1 MRIVIDVQGA
11 QGRNRLRGI
20 GRYSLDFALA
30 VARNR
35 GRHEVLI
42 ALNDLLPDTI
52 AEIRAAFDGLLP
64 REAFRVWTA
73 PGPVEFA
80 DRSNAGRARD
90 AELIREAFL
99 ASLEPD
105 AIVVTSLF
113 EGLGDDIAMSVGQF
127 VDLPTAVVLYDLI
140 PLNNPAIYLPNEVV
154 RSWYMGRID
163 ALRQADLLLAISQSS
178 ADEAIASLDRDPAR
192 VRNMSSAVS
201 DRFRPL
207 ELSAR
212 ARAEVM
218 ARYSLQRDYLM
229 YTGGID
235 PRKNIEGLIQAFA
248 RLPKAVRVQH
258 QLAIICKI
266 TEADRHR
273 LSRLAAE
280 AGLAPSDL
288 VLTDFVP
295 DEDLLALYNG
305 CKAFVFPSRLEGFG
319 LPALEAMQCGK
330 AVIASNRSS
339 LPEVVGREDAL
350 FDPDDPAAMAAKIEQ
365 VLTDADFRAALEAH
379 GPRQAEN
386 FSWDKTARKALG
398 ALEEVFEA
406 RARPGEE
413 PARAERPDPEHV
425 DGQRAAGSGKPRL
438 AFVAPLPP
446 LRSGVADYSAD
457 LLPALACHYEIDVV
471 VDQDAVAD
479 PWVAANLPIRD
490 VAWLRRN
497 AGRFDRV
504 LYQIGNSE
512 FHQHMFELLEEIP
525 GTVVLH
531 DFFLS
536 AIQAFRGPENWTR
549 CMLRSHGA
557 QGLAALSRLEDEEQG
572 LWDFPANLPVL
583 QAATGIIVHSR
594 WSKQLAE
601 RWYGAGEATDWAVVP
616 LPRHA
621 VEVDADRRAEARRQL
636 GFSDD
641 ELIICSFG
649 DVVKTKLSVELMQAF
664 AAARPTLGKRVRL
677 IYVGRAESPYGADV
691 DALRRGAALNDV
703 VTITGWVDA
712 ATYERYL
719 RAADMAVQLRTKSRG
734 ETSAAALDCLAHGLP
749 LIVNAHGAM
758 AEIDTGA
765 ALVIPDAVEVEDV
778 AAALIRLATD
788 PSLRA
793 KLGAK
798 ARAIMTTAH
807 SPARCAALYRDA
819 IEAFHHPRRRAVR
832 NLPDQL
838 VRLEPD
844 EGRDRAVA
852 AALAVSFPPR
862 PRPRA
867 LFVDVSNIAEFDLHT
882 GIQRVVRSILSALL
896 AAPPEGFSVVPV
908 YRSASGHHMVA
919 LRFLERMGAIA
930 PAYVAEEPID
940 AYPGDIFLGLDLAP
954 LRNER
959 EKQELERLRRLGVR
973 VVHVVYD
980 ILPLRLPEYFPGAA
994 SWFAVW
1000 LRMAVSLDGVI
1011 CISRAVADDL
1021 AAWMREQAIPRAT
1034 PLDIGWFHLG
1044 ADVTNSVPTRGLPA
1058 RADEVLGR
1066 IAQRPSFLMVGTI
1079 EPRKGHRQVLAAF
1092 ERLWDKGVDV
1102 NLVIV
1107 GKQGWNVEDLV
1118 ERLRRHPADGV
1129 RLFWPDAVSD
1139 EYLDRIYAAS
1149 TCLLAASE
1157 GEGFGLPL
1165 IEAARHG
1172 LPILARGLPVFREVA
1187 GAHASYFDGR
1197 DPADLADAVEAWLGR
1212 WRAGRHVGSEG
1223 MPSLSWRESAD
1234 QLLRALGIDGAED
1247 VAASEPT
1254 RAERT
1259 GVA

>member
-1 MRIVIDVQGA
+1 MRIVVDVQGA
-11 QGRNRLRGI
+11 QGQNRLRGI

-30 VARNR
+30 MARNR

-42 ALNDLLPDTI
+42 ALNGLLPEAIMD
-52 AEIRAAFDGLLP
+52 IRAAFDGLLP
-64 REAFRVWTA
+64 HEAFHVWTA
-73 PGPVEFA
+73 PGPVALA
-80 DRSNAGRARD
+80 DRNNAGRARD
-90 AELIREAFL
+90 AEVIREAFL
-99 ASLEPD
+99 ASLQPD
-105 AIVVTSLF
+105 AVVVTSLF
-113 EGLGDDIAMSVGQF
+113 EGLGDDVAMSIGQF

-140 PLNNPAIYLPNEVV
+140 PLNNPATYLPDEVV

-192 VRNMSSAVS
+192 VRSMSSAVS
-201 DRFRPL
+201 ERFRPL
-207 ELSAR
+207 DLSADE
-212 ARAEVM
+212 RAEVM
-218 ARYSLQRDYLM
+218 ARYSLRRDYLM

-248 RLPKAVRVQH
+248 RLPQAVRAQH

-266 TEADRHR
+266 TEADRQR
-273 LSRLAAE
+273 LSRFAAE
-280 AGLAPSDL
+280 AGLAPSDV

-319 LPALEAMQCGK
+319 LPALEAMRCGK
-330 AVIASNRSS
+330 AVIASDRSS

-379 GPRQAEN
+379 GLRQAEK
-386 FSWDKTARKALG
+386 FSWDKTALKALR
-398 ALEEVFEA
+398 ALEEAFKP
-406 RARPGEE
+406 RAQPGDE
-413 PARAERPDPEHV
+413 PARAAPSGPERSP
-425 DGQRAAGSGKPRL
+425 GQGAAGQGAAGPGKPRL

-457 LLPALACHYEIDVV
+457 LLPALAEHYEIEVV
-471 VDQDAVAD
+471 VAQDEVAES
-479 PWVAANLPIRD
+479 WVAANLPIRD

-497 AGRFDRV
+497 ADRFDRV

-525 GTVVLH
+525 GVVVLH

-536 AIQAFRGPENWTR
+536 SIQAFRGKENWTR
-549 CMLRSHGA
+549 CMLRSHGV
-557 QGLAALSRLEDEEQG
+557 QGLAALSRFEDEEQG
-572 LWDFPANLPVL
+572 LWHFPANLPVL
-583 QAATGIIVHSR
+583 QAAAGIIVHSR

-601 RWYGAGEATDWAVVP
+601 HWYGAGAATDWAVVP
-616 LPRHA
+616 LLRRA

-649 DVVKTKLSVELMQAF
+649 DVVKTKLSKELMQAF
-664 AAARPTLGKRVRL
+664 AAASGALLSHRGERARL
-677 IYVGRAESPYGADV
+677 IYVGSAENPYGAEV
-691 DALRRGAALNDV
+691 DALRRGAALGDA

-758 AEIDTGA
+758 AEIDTA
-765 ALVIPDAVEVEDV
+765 SALVIPDAVEVEEL
-778 AAALIRLATD
+778 AAALVRLAAD

-798 ARAIMTTAH
+798 ARAVMATEH
-807 SPARCAALYRDA
+807 SPAHCAALYRDA
-819 IEAFHHPRRRAVR
+819 IEAFDVPHRRAVR
-832 NLPDQL
+832 HLPGQL
-838 VRLEPD
+838 AGLEPD

-852 AALAVSFPPR
+852 AALAVSFPPH

-896 AAPPEGFSVVPV
+896 VHPPEGFSVVPV
-908 YRSASGHHMVA
+908 YRSAGGHHMVA

-940 AYPGDIFLGLDLAP
+940 AYAGDIFLGLDLAP
-954 LRNER
+954 LRSER
-959 EKQELERLRRLGVR
+959 ETQELERLRRLGVR

-994 SWFAVW
+994 SWFDPW

-1058 RADEVLGR
+1058 QADEVLGR

-1092 ERLWDKGVDV
+1092 ERLWDSGVDV

-1118 ERLRRHPADGV
+1118 ARIRRHPEYGV
-1129 RLFWPDAVSD
+1129 RLFWPDKVSD

-1172 LPILARGLPVFREVA
+1172 LPLLARGLPVFREVA
-1187 GAHASYFDGR
+1187 GTHASYFEGR
-1197 DPADLADAVEAWLGR
+1197 DPAGLADAVEAWLGH
-1212 WRAGRHVGSEG
+1212 WRAGRHVRSEG
-1223 MPSLSWRESAD
+1223 MPSLGWHESAE
-1234 QLLRALGIDGAED
+1234 QLRRVLGI
-1247 VAASEPT
+1247 
-1254 RAERT
+1254 
-1259 GVA
+1259 